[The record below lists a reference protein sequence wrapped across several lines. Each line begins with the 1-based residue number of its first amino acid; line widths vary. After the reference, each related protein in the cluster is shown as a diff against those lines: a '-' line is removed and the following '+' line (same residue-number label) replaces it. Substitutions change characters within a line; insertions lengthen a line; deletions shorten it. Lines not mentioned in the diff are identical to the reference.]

1 MPPVPR
7 ATLRRT
13 PRQQRSREM
22 VERIID
28 AGQAVLIAHGYEG
41 ASTNRIAAAARI
53 SPGSL
58 YQYFP
63 NKDAVIGAAIDRYN
77 SEVSGRVRAQVLQC
91 MTEPPEIALRQ
102 SVSALLDALGDKP
115 ELLRAVVEQTPR
127 LSVGHT
133 VVNFEDQIAELT
145 RAALTLR
152 GYRPPQDTNIAAAA
166 WMLVRTVEH
175 LTVRYILDR
184 PDIPRDAF
192 LTNLTRMVLNYFRG
206 P

>member
-1 MPPVPR
+1 
-7 ATLRRT
+7 
-13 PRQQRSREM
+13 M